1 MKEHIKIG
9 NVILG
14 NYFKKAELFFDY
26 IDIRILIV
34 YLLYMYRENISNK
47 IVIFILRSEL
57 IINMKSK
64 F

>member
-34 YLLYMYRENISNK
+34 Y
-47 IVIFILRSEL
+47 
-57 IINMKSK
+57 
-64 F
+64 